1 MRLNHKQQELLEN
14 YIARLQERFPSIE
27 VQGITPSAEDPADI
41 WVHIFVPNDDPDGA
55 ISAFAAEM
63 NIDILVNYGYSISVM
78 THSGV
83 VEE

>member
-1 MRLNHKQQELLEN
+1 MRLNLKQQELLEN
-14 YIARLQERFPSIE
+14 YIAQLQERFPSIE

-41 WVHIFVPNDDPDGA
+41 WVHIFVTDDDPDGA

-78 THSGV
+78 IHSGV
-83 VEE
+83 VEA